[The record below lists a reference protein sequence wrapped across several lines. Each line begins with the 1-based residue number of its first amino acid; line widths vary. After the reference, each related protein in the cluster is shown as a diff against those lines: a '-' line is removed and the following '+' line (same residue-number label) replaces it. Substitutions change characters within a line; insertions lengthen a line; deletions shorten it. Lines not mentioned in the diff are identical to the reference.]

1 MIDLVAGQVQLGFA
15 NPASAMS
22 FLRSDKLRAV
32 AVTGE
37 TRLDALPDVPTFTE
51 SGLTGLAMR
60 NWNAIAAPAATPKP
74 VIRKLEAA
82 VMKVSSL
89 PEIKAAITKQGLF
102 PFSASAEEIDA
113 MRRRD
118 IVAVATVIK
127 AANIKPMD

>member
-1 MIDLVAGQVQLGFA
+1 
-15 NPASAMS
+15 
-22 FLRSDKLRAV
+22 
-32 AVTGE
+32 
-37 TRLDALPDVPTFTE
+37 
-51 SGLTGLAMR
+51 MR

-89 PEIKAAITKQGLF
+89 PEVRAAITKQGLF